1 MGLEAH
7 GLHTAFPRE
16 RVLEMLVLTSL
27 QRTKSLLKAT
37 NTIARTQPLPLQL
50 SFGGGTIDEGASTVL
65 CVFPR
70 VFIKILYISDYR
82 YNYRTMESNEET
94 SRVINT
100 PLISR

>member
-37 NTIARTQPLPLQL
+37 NTITRTQPLPFLWVLVEEQL
-50 SFGGGTIDEGASTVL
+50 MKVRQQY
-65 CVFPR
+65 CVYSR

-100 PLISR
+100 PLINR

>member
-50 SFGGGTIDEGASTVL
+50 SYGGGTIDEGASTVL
-65 CVFPR
+65 C
-70 VFIKILYISDYR
+70 ISSCIYQNSLHFWLQIQLQDYGKQR
-82 YNYRTMESNEET
+82 RNVSGNKYAFN
-94 SRVINT
+94 
-100 PLISR
+100 

>member
-16 RVLEMLVLTSL
+16 RVLEMLMLTSL

-65 CVFPR
+65 C
-70 VFIKILYISDYR
+70 ISSCIYQ
-82 YNYRTMESNEET
+82 NS
-94 SRVINT
+94 
-100 PLISR
+100 LHF